1 MLALMLT
8 FVLLPVSTGGLAAES
23 GRPATAHAGVGA
35 SPAVGGDVKR
45 TRFVVALETAAEF
58 QVFALDNPNRVV
70 VDVKSAD
77 VRLPQRPRSGG
88 VGLVSDFTAGR
99 TGKSSTRVVIA
110 VTEPVIVEKATIE
123 TIGATRQ
130 LFLEIVPAHGALQ
143 KAIAHRPGSFEPPIG
158 LGAGDVAPPLPKPAE
173 SPAHLNARN
182 AKPVVVID
190 PGHGG
195 QDSGAQKNG
204 IVEKE
209 TVLAFA
215 LVLREKLEATG
226 RYKVLM
232 TRETD
237 TFISLDGR
245 REFAEKHK
253 ANLFIAVHADYA
265 KSNARGATIYALRP
279 SVAEKLKNAAR
290 EAAAEVS
297 VSEKKIA
304 PVDNGD
310 RGIVSDILSDLARA
324 DVEATTART
333 NLFQRSIIAY
343 MGNSTNLRN
352 DPDKTAAFKVLKTAL
367 FPSVLIE
374 LAYVTNKED
383 AALLGSRSWR
393 EKVSASIATAVDNYF
408 SHKGSRLPMLA
419 GLE

>member
-1 MLALMLT
+1 MLAQGSK
-8 FVLLPVSTGGLAAES
+8 PAAAPQ
-23 GRPATAHAGVGA
+23 GIAAN
-35 SPAVGGDVKR
+35 PAVGGDAKR
-45 TRFVVALETAAEF
+45 TRFVVGLKSAAQF
-58 QVFALDNPNRVV
+58 QVFSLDNPNRVV
-70 VDVKSAD
+70 VDVQSAD
-77 VRLPQRPRSGG
+77 VSLPQRPKSGA
-88 VGLVSDFTAGR
+88 VGLVSDFTAGQ
-99 TGKSSTRVVIA
+99 TGKSSTRVVIE
-110 VTEPVIVEKATIE
+110 VTEPVIVEKASLE
-123 TIGATRQ
+123 TIGKSRQ
-130 LFLEIVPAHGALQ
+130 LFLEIVPARSTLGKTA
-143 KAIAHRPGSFEPPIG
+143 ARRPGSFDPPTG
-158 LGAGDVAPPLPKPAE
+158 LGASDIAPPLPKPAE
-173 SPAHLNARN
+173 SPAHLDARKS
-182 AKPVVVID
+182 KPVVVID

-195 QDSGAQKNG
+195 HDSGAQKNG

-209 TVLAFA
+209 AALAFG

-237 TFISLDGR
+237 EFISLDGR

-265 KSNARGATIYALRP
+265 KSSARGATIYALRP
-279 SVAEKLKNAAR
+279 SVAKKLENAAR

-304 PVDNGD
+304 PVDNDD
-310 RGIVSDILSDLARA
+310 RGVVSGILSDLARA

-333 NLFQRSIIAY
+333 NMFQRSIIAY
-343 MGNSTNLRN
+343 MGSTTNMRD
-352 DPDKTAAFKVLKTAL
+352 DPDKTAAFRVLKTAL

-393 EKVSASIATAVDNYF
+393 EKVSGSITTAVDNYF